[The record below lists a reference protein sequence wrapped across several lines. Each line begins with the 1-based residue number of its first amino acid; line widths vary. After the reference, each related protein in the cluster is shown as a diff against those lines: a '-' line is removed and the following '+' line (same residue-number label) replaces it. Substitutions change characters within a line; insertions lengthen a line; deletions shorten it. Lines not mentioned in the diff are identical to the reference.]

1 MKKISSFLLFASG
14 ADLKILEQC
23 PTDKNKYLGIG
34 GTVFFTGLFAAMA
47 AAYSLFTVFDNYV
60 VAVLLGIVWG
70 LMIFNL
76 DRLIVSGIRKE
87 DKLWREWLSALPRIL
102 LAVVISLVIAKPF
115 ELKIFAKEID
125 PELVKMEQQ
134 VYAEQELEAKARFEP
149 ELLQIRTD
157 VDRLKQEIAD
167 KARQRDQL
175 MQLAQQEA
183 DGTGGSKIKNLGPIY
198 KIKKADADKAESE
211 LQVLEK
217 NTGEKI
223 QSLENLYTERSGAM
237 LGVTNALEHT
247 RLDGP
252 AARME
257 ALTRLVEKSPT
268 MWWAHLFIVMLFLV
282 VELSPIIVK
291 LFSKKGPYDSMLRG
305 VEHEFLCKEVES
317 VVRTSAETKKQT
329 AHLGDVEK
337 DYVTRKLD
345 AELI

>member
-1 MKKISSFLLFASG
+1 MKKISAFFLWASG
-14 ADLKILEQC
+14 ADLKILEEC
-23 PTDKNKYLGIG
+23 PTDKTKYFGIG

-70 LMIFNL
+70 FMIFNL
-76 DRLIVSGIRKE
+76 DRFIVSGIRKE
-87 DKLWREWLSALPRIL
+87 DKPWREWLSAFPRIV
-102 LAVVISLVIAKPF
+102 LAVVISLVIARPF

-134 VYAEQELEAKARFEP
+134 VYAAQELEAKARFEP
-149 ELLQIRTD
+149 ELTQIRSD
-157 VDRLKQEIAD
+157 VDRLKKEIAD
-167 KARQRDQL
+167 KAQQRDQL

-198 KIKKADADKAESE
+198 KIKKTDADKAEGE
-211 LQVLEK
+211 LQALEK
-217 NTGEKI
+217 SNAEKI
-223 QSLENLYTERSGAM
+223 QSLESLYNERRGAM

-257 ALTRLVEKSPT
+257 ALTRLVKKSPT
-268 MWWAHLFIVMLFLV
+268 MWWAHIFIVMLFLV

-291 LFSKKGPYDSMLRG
+291 LFSKKGPYDAMLHS
-305 VEHEFLCKEVES
+305 VEHQFLCKEVEA
-317 VVRTSAETKKQT
+317 VATTAAETKRRT
-329 AHLGDVEK
+329 ADLGNTEQN
-337 DYVTRKLD
+337 YVTRKLD
-345 AELI
+345 AELL